1 MNNQLLISVIIP
13 VYNAEKFLH
22 KCLNSVLKQTYENFE
37 LILVNDG
44 SKDNSLQICQEWSL
58 KDSRVKTIDQ
68 KNQGPGAARN
78 TGLVAANGDYIY
90 FLDSDDF
97 IEDDLLATAI
107 KSIEEFKYDMIIF
120 GFNKLTID
128 GKRISTIKHKEA
140 DLRNLQQQQEN
151 LAELF
156 LDGGCFAVWDKL
168 FRKDFLI
175 QNNIVFD
182 LKKRGEDLAFMIKSY
197 QCATSLKA
205 ISNILHNYHVVYN
218 ASHKYDKFIIENH
231 TENYAS
237 LFELLSNKDAN
248 KSIQTN
254 SNKYLKRTF
263 VLWFGIVVPMNI
275 VSNKD
280 LSIAQKRTYL
290 KSLYYQ
296 DQFTIWLKYLKNI
309 KVSKKDETIF
319 KVVKT
324 KNISIIILFIKTL
337 TSLRRKLNL
346 TF

>member
-107 KSIEEFKYDMIIF
+107 KSIEEFKYDMILF

-237 LFELLSNKDAN
+237 LFELLSNKDGN
-248 KSIQTN
+248 ISIQTN

-275 VSNKD
+275 VNNKD

-290 KSLYYQ
+290 KSLYFQ
-296 DQFTIWLKYLKNI
+296 DQFTFWLKFLKNI

-319 KVVKT
+319 RVVTT
-324 KNISIIILFIKTL
+324 KNISIIILFIKIL

>member
-97 IEDDLLATAI
+97 IEDNLLATAI

-175 QNNIVFD
+175 MNNIVFD

-290 KSLYYQ
+290 KSLYFQ
-296 DQFTIWLKYLKNI
+296 DQFTIWLKYLNNI
-309 KVSKKDETIF
+309 TVSKKDETIF

>member
-13 VYNAEKFLH
+13 VYNAEMFLH
-22 KCLNSVLKQTYENFE
+22 KCLDSVLKQTYKNFE

-44 SKDNSLQICQEWSL
+44 SKDNSLQICREWSS

-68 KNQGPGAARN
+68 VNQGPGAARN
-78 TGLVAANGDYIY
+78 TGLAAANGDYIY

-97 IEDDLLATAI
+97 IETELLTKAI
-107 KSIEEFKYDMIIF
+107 QSVEDYNFDMIVF
-120 GFNKLTID
+120 GFNKLTVE
-128 GKRISTIKHKEA
+128 GKKISTIKHKDT
-140 DLRNLQQQQEN
+140 DLRNVQHQQEN

-168 FRKDFLI
+168 FRRDFLI

-197 QCATSLKA
+197 KCATSLKA
-205 ISNILHNYHVVYN
+205 ISDVLHNYHVMYN

-237 LFELLSNKDAN
+237 LFKLLSTKDAN
-248 KSIQTN
+248 KSITTN
-254 SNKYLKRTF
+254 SDKYLKRTF

-275 VSNKD
+275 VSNKE
-280 LSIAQKRTYL
+280 LSITQKRTYL
-290 KSLYYQ
+290 KSLYSQ
-296 DQFTIWLKYLKNI
+296 EQFGMWLKYLRNI
-309 KVSKKDETIF
+309 KVSKKDETIY
-319 KVVKT
+319 KVVST
-324 KNISIIILFIKTL
+324 KNIAIIMLFIKTL

>member
-78 TGLVAANGDYIY
+78 TGLVAANGDYIC

-140 DLRNLQQQQEN
+140 DLRNVQQQQEN

-168 FRKDFLI
+168 FRKEFLI

-197 QCATSLKA
+197 KCATSLKA

-248 KSIQTN
+248 KSIHTN

-280 LSIAQKRTYL
+280 LSIGQKRTYL
-290 KSLYYQ
+290 QSLYYQ
-296 DQFTIWLKYLKNI
+296 DQFTIWLKYLNNI
-309 KVSKKDETIF
+309 TVSKKDETIF

>member
-13 VYNAEKFLH
+13 VYNAETFLH
-22 KCLNSVLKQTYENFE
+22 KCLDSVIKQTYKNFE

-58 KDSRVKTIDQ
+58 NDNRVKTIDQ

-78 TGLVAANGDYIY
+78 TGLSEASGDYIY

-97 IEDDLLATAI
+97 IEVDLLMTAI
-107 KSIEEFKYDMIIF
+107 KSIEEFKYDMIVF
-120 GFNKLTID
+120 GFNKITID

-140 DLRNLQQQQEN
+140 DLRNVQHQQEN

-175 QNNIVFD
+175 QNSIVFD

-197 QCATSLKA
+197 RCAESLKA

-237 LFELLSNKDAN
+237 LFELLSSKDLN
-248 KSIQTN
+248 KSVVTN

-275 VSNKD
+275 VNNKD

-290 KSLYYQ
+290 KSLYFQ
-296 DQFTIWLKYLKNI
+296 DQFTFWLKFLNNI

-319 KVVKT
+319 RVVRT
-324 KNISIIILFIKTL
+324 KNISIIILFIKIL